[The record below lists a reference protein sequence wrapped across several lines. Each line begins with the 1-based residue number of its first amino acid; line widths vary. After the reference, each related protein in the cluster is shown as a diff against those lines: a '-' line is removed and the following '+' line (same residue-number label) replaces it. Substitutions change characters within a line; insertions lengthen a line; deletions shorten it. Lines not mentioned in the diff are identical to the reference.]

1 MKAAALLCLAMIGLL
16 TGCSSLEAP
25 VHQTRDLSAC
35 KSFHIQQADADRLG
49 LAEQIA
55 AEMTAQ
61 GFTSRSGGRAATG
74 DSRLSYRWETLP
86 GRSDRLGRLILEVH
100 QPNGERLASSR
111 SEQPASL
118 MPADNAEM
126 VRLAVRN
133 LLAATPGP
141 NGHPRGSL
149 MERETLLW

>member
-1 MKAAALLCLAMIGLL
+1 MKVAAFLGLMLL
-16 TGCSSLEAP
+16 TALTSCRTLEAP
-25 VHQTRDLSAC
+25 VHHARDLSGC
-35 KSFHIQQADADRLG
+35 TSFHIATVAGDNLG
-49 LAEQIA
+49 LADLIC
-55 AEMTAQ
+55 AEMNAQ
-61 GFTSRSGGRAATG
+61 GVSCRSDGKPGES
-74 DSRLSYRWETLP
+74 DSQLGYRHEGLP
-86 GRSDRLGRLILEVH
+86 GRSDRIGKLVLEVRTA
-100 QPNGERLASSR
+100 GGDVMARSR
-111 SEQPASL
+111 SDQPASL